1 MSPEETE
8 LHAWVTLTLVPG
20 LGPKLTQA
28 LLTHFGSATA
38 AVSATEAQLLQVPHI
53 GEKTARQFAETLR
66 TVDAAAEIRRVTEAG
81 VAVIPRVFDAYPKS
95 LRTLP
100 DAPPVLYMAGDYL
113 PADEKAVAI
122 VGSRSCTGYGRRMA
136 RQIAGGLA
144 RAGYTVVSG
153 LALGIDGEAHQGALE
168 AGGRTLAVLAGG
180 LSKIYPPEHVEL
192 AAAVR
197 GRGALLT
204 EAPMTLA
211 PQRGMFHSRNRLISG
226 LATAVVIIEA
236 NTQSGSLITAR
247 HAAEQSRELFVLPA
261 NVDSPASAGSLKLLR
276 DGARLIRD
284 ADDLLE
290 DLNGL
295 RPPVVPIAG
304 RQPSLFTEAPPPPPP
319 PPKEAP
325 VLEGTAKLVWELLT
339 EPLHTDE
346 ICRRLGK
353 GAAELS
359 GVFLQLEM
367 KKVIRRL
374 PGNMY
379 ERR

>member
-1 MSPEETE
+1 MSPADAE

-28 LLTHFGSATA
+28 LLGHFGSAAA
-38 AVSATEAQLLQVPHI
+38 AVAATEAELLTVDHV
-53 GEKTARQFAETLR
+53 GEKTARQFADALR
-66 TVDAAAEIRRVTEAG
+66 TVDATAELRRAADAG
-81 VAVIPRVFDAYPKS
+81 VTVIPRISDAYPAALK
-95 LRTLP
+95 TLP
-100 DAPPVLYMAGDYL
+100 DAPPVLYVAGDYV

-122 VGSRSCTGYGRRMA
+122 VGSRSCTTYGRTAARRMA
-136 RQIAGGLA
+136 ASLA

-153 LALGIDGEAHQGALE
+153 LALGIDGEAHRGALE

-180 LSKIYPPEHVEL
+180 LSKIYPPDHVQL
-192 AAAVR
+192 ARDVR
-197 GRGALLT
+197 QRGALIT

-226 LATAVVIIEA
+226 LSVAVVVVEA
-236 NTQSGSLITAR
+236 NSQSGALITAR
-247 HAAEQSRELFVLPA
+247 HAAEQGRDLFILPA
-261 NVDSPASAGSLKLLR
+261 NADSATSAGSLKLLR

-290 DLNGL
+290 DLKGL
-295 RPPVVPIAG
+295 RTPALP
-304 RQPSLFTEAPPPPPP
+304 RQQDLFTEPPPAPPPPEP
-319 PPKEAP
+319 P
-325 VLEGTAKLVWELLT
+325 VLDGAAKLVWDLLAD
-339 EPLHTDE
+339 PLHADE

-367 KKVIRRL
+367 KKVVRRL

-379 ERR
+379 ARR

>member
-1 MSPEETE
+1 MFPSESETR
-8 LHAWVTLTLVPG
+8 AWVTLTLVPG
-20 LGPKLTQA
+20 LGPKLTRA
-28 LLTHFGSATA
+28 LLDHFGSASA
-38 AVSATEAQLLQVPHI
+38 AVAATEAELLTVPHV
-53 GEKTARQFAETLR
+53 GEKTARQFVAALR
-66 TVDAAAEIRRVTEAG
+66 DADAAAECERAARAG
-81 VAVIPRVFDAYPKS
+81 ANIIPIISDAYPRS

-100 DAPPVLYMAGDYL
+100 DAPPVLYVAGDHR

-144 RAGYTVVSG
+144 RAGYTVISG

-168 AGGRTLAVLAGG
+168 AGGRTIAVLAGG
-180 LSKIYPPEHVEL
+180 LAKIYPPEHAEL
-192 AAAVR
+192 ANTIR
-197 GRGALLT
+197 GQGALIS

-226 LATAVVIIEA
+226 LSMAVVIIEA
-236 NTQSGSLITAR
+236 NDRSGSLITAR
-247 HAAEQSRELFVLPA
+247 HAAEQSRELFVVPA
-261 NVDSPASAGSLKLLR
+261 NTDSPASAGSLKLLR

-290 DLNGL
+290 DLGGL
-295 RPPVVPIAG
+295 RTPRLPEPTEA
-304 RQPSLFTEAPPPPPP
+304 EAPPAPAPAP
-319 PPKEAP
+319 AP
-325 VLEGTAKLVWELLT
+325 VAPPALEGTARLVWEALA

-346 ICRRLGK
+346 LCRRLSK
-353 GAAELS
+353 GVAELS

-367 KKVIRRL
+367 RKIIRRL
-374 PGNMY
+374 PGNVY